1 MKLEEYKSQAITRLN
16 KSIAHNEKEKMNYAC
31 MGLFEET
38 GEVIAEFRKP
48 LFKGNFHEKPLDIED
63 IKSELGDLMWYLA
76 LICKNTDIDMNQFK
90 PIYNDKEK
98 INKREKIIQIALKM
112 GKQTGKIIE
121 EYEKVYIQKTEKEEL
136 ISEIQKQYNNICE
149 LVNQID
155 INIDDILNE
164 NIRKINSR
172 YNEKGEKENVRHVP
186 YQNHGPDF

>member
-48 LFKGNFHEKPLDIED
+48 LFKGNFHEKPLDIE
-63 IKSELGDLMWYLA
+63 
-76 LICKNTDIDMNQFK
+76 
-90 PIYNDKEK
+90 EK

-149 LVNQID
+149 LVNQIN

-172 YNEKGEKENVRHVP
+172 YNEKGEKENNE
-186 YQNHGPDF
+186 QEK

>member
-48 LFKGNFHEKPLDIED
+48 LFKCNFHEKPLDIED

-90 PIYNDKEK
+90 AIYNDKEK

-172 YNEKGEKENVRHVP
+172 YNEKGEKKNNE
-186 YQNHGPDF
+186 QEK

>member
-98 INKREKIIQIALKM
+98 INVKLAVPRASYISVAFCDTIKCFDNNKFNISLVLVTLLVSSFISSITVGGKAIGKRYAIKNADKIIFVVA
-112 GKQTGKIIE
+112 
-121 EYEKVYIQKTEKEEL
+121 KV
-136 ISEIQKQYNNICE
+136 
-149 LVNQID
+149 
-155 INIDDILNE
+155 LN
-164 NIRKINSR
+164 RFKF
-172 YNEKGEKENVRHVP
+172 KK
-186 YQNHGPDF
+186 

>member
-1 MKLEEYKSQAITRLN
+1 MEEI
-16 KSIAHNEKEKMNYAC
+16 
-31 MGLFEET
+31 
-38 GEVIAEFRKP
+38 
-48 LFKGNFHEKPLDIED
+48 
-63 IKSELGDLMWYLA
+63 
-76 LICKNTDIDMNQFK
+76 IDMQMPVLLCAILLIVISIPLYFGKGSNM
-90 PIYNDKEK
+90 IAGYNDLSQVDKEK

-172 YNEKGEKENVRHVP
+172 YNEKGEKENNE
-186 YQNHGPDF
+186 QEK